1 MPRKTGE
8 YQQTRFDSESV
19 LAFIPYPLPPQEPA
33 LIVNDEMLALLHAA
47 EKSLARLETATTMIP
62 SPELFIYAF
71 VRKEAVIS
79 SQVEGTQATLVDI
92 FNYEADAWSPQRNL
106 EDVQDVC
113 NYLDALKYAFAQLD
127 SAKGLP
133 VSMRLLNET
142 HKRLLKGTRGEHK
155 QPGQIRTSQN
165 WIGGSRPGN
174 ATYVPPPPSALGDA
188 LSAMEKYIHGK
199 DSLHLL
205 IRIGLVHVQFE
216 SIHPYLDG
224 NGRIGR
230 LLIALLLK
238 YYGLLS
244 QPLLYLSLHFNRNR
258 QAYYD
263 RLMAVRTQGQWE
275 AWTCF
280 FLQGVRD
287 VADESMV
294 TAQKLFQLLNTDRR
308 RLVHSE
314 GTTMASCRLFEYLPT
329 HPIVTQDSVASLL
342 QMSKPT
348 AKQAIDILVRQAILT
363 ELTGRRRNRSF
374 GYANYLTILNADDAG

>member
-348 AKQAIDILVRQAILT
+348 AKQAIDILVRHAILT